1 LLIFPLR
8 AGGIAWATIIFL
20 YSLVGGIILFK
31 YGPFLFFVYPEWQ
44 IYGGVAMAV
53 AGAAVLNA
61 LALSNRS
68 YTFSR
73 ACVVLWPFLIVISAV
88 RDIAMIVELQ
98 RGKEK
103 IVWECANGG
112 QLWTTSAAA
121 GYGSGNIPS
130 SFCTAGFASLNT
142 AFIVFILADLV
153 FQVYMLF
160 ITWRY
165 SSRLENYS
173 SLKYG
178 TD

>member
-1 LLIFPLR
+1 MTCDR
-8 AGGIAWATIIFL
+8 
-20 YSLVGGIILFK
+20 
-31 YGPFLFFVYPEWQ
+31 
-44 IYGGVAMAV
+44 
-53 AGAAVLNA
+53 
-61 LALSNRS
+61 
-68 YTFSR
+68 
-73 ACVVLWPFLIVISAV
+73 
-88 RDIAMIVELQ
+88 
-98 RGKEK
+98 KEK

-142 AFIVFILADLV
+142 AFIVGMLADLMFQV
-153 FQVYMLF
+153 CWIVINVVRTRVSELFWQVYMLF

-165 SSRLENYS
+165 SSRLENYT